1 MRRATGAGAVPLTV
15 SDRLELADLVHR
27 YAAAVDDRRFDEV
40 PELFT
45 DTAELILPDPPRNL
59 NPVLVKHGPD
69 GIREAMAALD
79 TVTRTQ
85 HEIVGEVYGADR
97 GQATGRITCVAHH
110 WTQTA
115 DDSTDLVWHLRY
127 DDEYLPDSSGWRI
140 NRRALTLN
148 AIETRPIRK
157 LRV

>member
-1 MRRATGAGAVPLTV
+1 VSLTV
-15 SDRLELADLVHR
+15 ADRLELADLVHR
-27 YAAAVDDRRFDEV
+27 YAAAVDDRRFDDI

-45 DTAELILPDPPRNL
+45 DTAELILPDPPRHL
-59 NPVLVKHGPD
+59 DPVLVKRGPA
-69 GIREAMAALD
+69 GVRAALAALD

-85 HEIVGEVYGADR
+85 HEIVGEVYAAGS
-97 GQATGRITCVAHH
+97 GHATGRITCVAHH

-115 DDSTDLVWHLRY
+115 DGSTDLVWHLRY
-127 DDEYLPDSSGWRI
+127 DDEYLPDPSGWRI

-157 LRV
+157 LRGS